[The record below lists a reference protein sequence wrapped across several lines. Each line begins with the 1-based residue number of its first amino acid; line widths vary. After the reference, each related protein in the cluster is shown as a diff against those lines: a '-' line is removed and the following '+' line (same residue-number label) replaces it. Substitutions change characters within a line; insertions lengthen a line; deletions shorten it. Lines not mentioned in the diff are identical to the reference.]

1 VGRQSALAF
10 LLLKA
15 SPMAEEIILNV
26 DVRDKTGTGGA
37 RSARRDGMVPGILYG
52 GDKAP
57 VAISVDEKS
66 FRKNLY
72 TGKLL
77 GHLVTLKYGEETQ
90 PVIARDVQ
98 FDPVTDRPLH
108 FDLMR
113 VDEKQ
118 KINIEVP
125 VHFINEDECK
135 AFRQGGS
142 LEVVRHTVEIIV
154 RADHIPEDLTVDL
167 KGRKLGDIIRIS
179 DIKLPKGV
187 EPAITDRDFVIASIK
202 TSSVAIAADE
212 IEEAIAEEQA
222 EAEAAAIEAGEVP
235 ATEQGDEDGEAASE
249 DEDEKSE
256 D

>member
-1 VGRQSALAF
+1 
-10 LLLKA
+10 
-15 SPMAEEIILNV
+15 MAEEIILNV

-118 KINIEVP
+118 TIKIEVP
-125 VHFINEDECK
+125 VHFINQDECP

-142 LEVVRHTVEIIV
+142 LEIVRHTVEIAV
-154 RADHIPEDLTVDL
+154 RADHIPEDLVVDL
-167 KGRKLGDIIRIS
+167 KGHKLGDTIRFS
-179 DIKLPKGV
+179 DIKVPKGV
-187 EPAITDRDFVIASIK
+187 EPTISDRDFVIASIK
-202 TSSVAIAADE
+202 TSSAAKAADE

-235 ATEQGDEDGEAASE
+235 ATEQGDEDGDAASE
-249 DEDEKSE
+249 DEGEKSE
-256 D
+256 G